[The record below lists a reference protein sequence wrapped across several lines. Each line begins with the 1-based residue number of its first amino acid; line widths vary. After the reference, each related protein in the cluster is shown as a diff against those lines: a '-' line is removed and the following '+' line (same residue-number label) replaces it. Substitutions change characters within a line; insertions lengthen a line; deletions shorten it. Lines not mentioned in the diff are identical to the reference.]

1 MDTRLNIVVVEDHNR
16 LRNVTVQVLTD
27 VGHHALGLSCAEEV
41 EDALG
46 SFVPD
51 LFVIDIG
58 LPGEDGLSLC
68 SRLRASHPNI
78 GIIMATAR
86 SDLHDKVQGYASG
99 ADIYLPKP
107 VDVAELLA
115 AVSALARRLK
125 SVSVADA
132 DTTLTLHEQT
142 LTLMGPTHNVSL
154 TQHEA
159 LLLAALAR
167 APRQTLEHWQ
177 VAHNLGHAGDEES
190 SKSSVEVRVARL
202 RKKLALASG
211 NAQTLKAIRLQGYKL
226 CVVVRVQ

>member
-27 VGHHALGLSCAEEV
+27 VGHYALGLSCAEEV

-46 SFVPD
+46 RFVPD

-68 SRLRASHPNI
+68 SRLRASHPSV

-86 SDLHDKVQGYASG
+86 SDLHDKVQGYACG
-99 ADIYLPKP
+99 VDIYLPKP

-115 AVSALARRLK
+115 VVSALARRVK
-125 SVSVADA
+125 NVSVADA
-132 DTTLTLHEQT
+132 DTALTLHEQT
-142 LTLMGPTHNVSL
+142 LTGPAHNVSL

-177 VAHNLGHAGDEES
+177 VALNLGHASDEEP
-190 SKSSVEVRVARL
+190 SKSSIEVRVARL
-202 RKKLALASG
+202 RKKLALVSG

-226 CVVVRVQ
+226 YVVVRVQ